1 MNYSRNLFVIII
13 VTLTAGKQL
22 FAQSNYRSLLV
33 TKPTVFYNETV
44 NLHFVDNKSLF
55 EERWDTL
62 PQPKFWQDVICLSP
76 DSCIINVAGTRQS
89 LAVVTNDE
97 WKCQGDTEKESYREC
112 LRKSFSLENEASIY
126 VTSGKKEFYEYKKVI
141 PLISIASDVFI
152 QNNVDPWYAQTILLI
167 ESPGKYGQKSS
178 VGANGPFQLM
188 KNVAKKYGLHVNK
201 NVDER
206 TDLRKSAGA
215 ASKLLGI
222 SFIPKVKEMLDSKNI
237 SYNETDLWFRLL
249 VMHAYHAG
257 PGNVKCVLD
266 EINPSSGGIPLFR
279 QIWQTECRGF
289 KNESQNYSQIALAS
303 IILFDKLINKE
314 KDTVF
319 MIEGDRLLARYKK
332 VGLSVPEANNYL
344 NSCIHAYQNDLVEGT
359 IPFDYFFKKIGSVQ
373 KEFAYLEYKN
383 SNQEVKKMTSRVP
396 MSVEQF
402 ISLGDQLLKKKKV
415 DEAIRVFKLNVE
427 QHPNSPLALDS
438 LGRAYQISGNKI
450 LAVKY
455 ANKSAALKGSSR
467 NAD

>member
-1 MNYSRNLFVIII
+1 MIKKKKIFFFTILSLIG
-13 VTLTAGKQL
+13 GKEL
-22 FAQSNYRSLLV
+22 FAQNNYRNLLIN
-33 TKPTVFYNETV
+33 KPTVFYNQV
-44 NLHFVDNKSLF
+44 ANLNFVDNKSLF
-55 EERWDTL
+55 TEGWDAL

-76 DSCIINVAGTRQS
+76 DSCILNVAGTRQA
-89 LAVVTNDE
+89 LDVVTNEE
-97 WKCQGDTEKESYREC
+97 WKCQEDSEKECYRNY
-112 LRKSFSLENEASIY
+112 LKRTYNISDEANIY
-126 VTSGKKEFYEYKKVI
+126 VTTGKKEFYEYKKVI

-167 ESPGKYGQKSS
+167 ESPGNTARKSS

-215 ASKLLGI
+215 AAKLLGT
-222 SFIPKVKEMLDSKNI
+222 SFIPKVKEKLDSKNI
-237 SYNETDLWFRLL
+237 PYNETDLWFRLL

-257 PGNVKCVLD
+257 PGNVNCVLD
-266 EINPSSGGIPLFR
+266 ELNPTAGGIPLFK

-303 IILFDKLINKE
+303 IILFDKMINRD

-319 MIEGDRLLARYKK
+319 MVEGDRMLAKYKK
-332 VGLSVPEANNYL
+332 VGLSINDANNYL
-344 NSCIHAYQNDLVEGT
+344 NSCLHAYQSDLVEGT
-359 IPFDYFFKKIGSVQ
+359 IPFDYFFKKVGSVQ

-383 SNQEVKKMTSRVP
+383 SNKEVKKMPTHVP
-396 MSVEQF
+396 MSVDQF
-402 ISLGDQLLKKKKV
+402 ITLGDQLLKKKKV

-427 QHPNSPLALDS
+427 QHPNSSLAYDS
-438 LGRAYQISGNKI
+438 LGRAYQISGKKD
-450 LAVKY
+450 LAIKY
-455 ANKSAALKGSSR
+455 ANKSASLKLNSEK
-467 NAD
+467 AD